1 MSSNKQKSP
10 LKKTNST
17 LTQKPSNKN
26 RFKLLISYQGYN
38 YQGWQKQKHTN
49 NTIQEAIET
58 ALNKIFQKKIRI
70 YGAGRTDAGTHAYGQ
85 AAHLDLPKSIPE
97 NFPLQK
103 ALNALLPSDILIRQ
117 AIKIPD
123 HFHALYSVQKKYYFY
138 LILNHHLPCVFKKK
152 LTYWY
157 PYKID
162 IKNLNTMAEVI
173 AEQKDFKSFQTAGTP
188 VKSTIR
194 KIHSAYWKK
203 QKSSILAFHIQ
214 GEGFLKQMIRNLV
227 GTQLALLKHE
237 KPIQQLKQIFAARDR
252 KQALDTA
259 PAHGLYLYKIQ
270 YPKEFEQTE
279 RN

>member
-1 MSSNKQKSP
+1 MSSNKQTSP
-10 LKKTNST
+10 LKKTSST
-17 LTQKPSNKN
+17 FKKEPSNKN
-26 RFKLLISYQGYN
+26 RFKLVISYQGYN

-49 NTIQEAIET
+49 HTIQEAIEI
-58 ALNKIFQKKIRI
+58 ALNKIFQKKICI

-85 AAHLDLPKSIPE
+85 AAHLDLPTSIPE

-103 ALNALLPSDILIRQ
+103 ALNALLPPDILIRQ
-117 AIKIPD
+117 VIKVPD

-138 LILNHHLPCVFKKK
+138 LILNHHLPCVFKKN

-162 IKNLNTMAEVI
+162 IKKLNAMAEII
-173 AEQKDFKSFQTAGTP
+173 AKQKDFKSFQTAGTP

-203 QKSSILAFHIQ
+203 QKTSILAFHIQ

-227 GTQLALLKHE
+227 GTQLALLKHKE
-237 KPIQQLKQIFAARDR
+237 PIQQLKKIFSARDR
-252 KQALDTA
+252 KQALGTA
-259 PAHGLYLYKIQ
+259 PAHGLYLYKVQ
-270 YPKEFEQTE
+270 YPKEFEQLK